1 MKHMPSMKHIP
12 MSDTIFIYLS
22 TVCEQTKEENTWIGK
37 D

>member
-1 MKHMPSMKHIP
+1 MIQMP

-22 TVCEQTKEENTWIGK
+22 TVYKQTKEEYKWIGT